1 MLISSD
7 AHQAVE
13 NRAVSVCIKLY
24 ETNQKLNEEIVRAQ
38 QDTEALKALQ
48 ERVLRSAA
56 VLLGNPSSEQPSLKG
71 IETVR
76 GQAEEILAAHIG
88 NQSVRDHEL
97 KKYADAKKAELE
109 AQAKE
114 IEQLKIAISNVR
126 L

>member
-7 AHQAVE
+7 AHQPVE

-48 ERVLRSAA
+48 EKVLRSAA

-71 IETVR
+71 VETVR
-76 GQAEEILAAHIG
+76 EQAAGIIAAHIG
-88 NQSVRDHEL
+88 NQRERNHEL
-97 KKYADAKKAELE
+97 QRYADAKKAELE

-126 L
+126 V